1 MYYWSVQIKKSGIKI
16 RNMDVEFE
24 KDTEEGK
31 KKKMQQ
37 GESHLST
44 ESTFIIVLFAFI

>member
-16 RNMDVEFE
+16 RDMDVEFE

-31 KKKMQQ
+31 KKENATRRKPPL
-37 GESHLST
+37 H
-44 ESTFIIVLFAFI
+44 